1 MFMKLAKRQE
11 GFTLVELLIVITII
25 GVLAAIAVP
34 RFLTNKAASEQTA
47 CRGNLSRLNEAI
59 GRYAFDNNGKAPSA
73 IGDLAPKYIDRAPN
87 CPTDGSGYNINT
99 TTLTAVCPNGHVLP

>member
-34 RFLTNKAASEQTA
+34 RFLTNRAASEQTA
-47 CRGNLSRLNEAI
+47 CQGNLSRLNEAI
-59 GRYAFDNNGKAPSA
+59 GRFAFDNGGSAPGTV
-73 IGDLAPKYIDRAPN
+73 GDLVPAYIDRAPN
-87 CPTDGSGYNINT
+87 CPTGGAYTVNA
-99 TTLTAVCPNGHVLP
+99 TTLAAVCPNGHVLP

>member
-34 RFLTNKAASEQTA
+34 RFLTNKAASQKTA
-47 CRGNLSRLNEAI
+47 CQGNLSRLNEAI
-59 GRYAFDNNGKAPSA
+59 GRYVFDKGSAPSTVSA
-73 IGDLAPKYIDRAPN
+73 LVPDYIDRAPN
-87 CPTDGSGYNINT
+87 CPAGGTYTINAT
-99 TTLTAVCPNGHVLP
+99 TELAECPNGHELP